1 MKRTNYTRRYQ
12 SEFNWYR
19 ILAQFRAIFT
29 ICLPFWCLFYK
40 IEVTGRENIP
50 KDRKVILTA
59 NHISYFDPFLVFM
72 VTCRPVAFM
81 AKKEL
86 FERSSKNTLK
96 ARLLD
101 NWRINWLD
109 ALGAFSVNRE
119 KLEVSTIKTA
129 RDVLKAKR
137 WTLGIFPQGGIR
149 KNKRIENVNKGFIAL
164 AKMVGVDILPIGI
177 SGCETYN
184 WNFWHKGKIRVNIG
198 TPISHK
204 QDADEILSQWA
215 HAVAELCDYECAIEE
230 PKEEVA
236 AQQTGLNKA

>member
-12 SEFNWYR
+12 SEYNWYR
-19 ILAQFRAIFT
+19 IFTQFRAVWTVCKPI
-29 ICLPFWCLFYK
+29 WGLFYK
-40 IEVTGRENIP
+40 IEIIGRENIP
-50 KDRKVILTA
+50 KDRKVILAA

-72 VTCRPVAFM
+72 STWKPVAFM

-96 ARLLD
+96 SRFLD

-109 ALGAFSVNRE
+109 GLGAFSVNRE

-129 RDVLKAKR
+129 RDVLKTKR

-149 KNKRIENVNKGFIAL
+149 KNKKIENVNKGFAVL

-177 SGCETYN
+177 TGCESYN
-184 WNFWHKGKIRVNIG
+184 WDFWHKSKITIKIGK
-198 TPISHK
+198 PISSK
-204 QDADEILSQWA
+204 LEIDEILYQWA
-215 HAVAELCDYECAIEE
+215 NSVAQLCDYECTIGKETEE
-230 PKEEVA
+230 INA
-236 AQQTGLNKA
+236 